1 MLISKVLYV
10 GMPSQKLSTCAT
22 VIDVVCCH
30 HSNLAGLSAYT
41 HTKSKQIS
49 FDLVLLVNKD
59 NKERCI
65 YIYAV
70 VHACETPLL
79 V

>member
-1 MLISKVLYV
+1 MLCAVIILILQAYLHIHTPNQNKLTAKDIKVL
-10 GMPSQKLSTCAT
+10 
-22 VIDVVCCH
+22 
-30 HSNLAGLSAYT
+30 
-41 HTKSKQIS
+41 
-49 FDLVLLVNKD
+49 
-59 NKERCI
+59 CI